1 MLTQFSGAAE
11 KFYWLNFP
19 ICVFAAYEKETKT
32 GLQKKPNFK
41 IHEVEIRSGMLC
53 ADNFSP
59 EHDPCKKH
67 EPTTKQRY
75 GERE

>member
-1 MLTQFSGAAE
+1 MKKKQ
-11 KFYWLNFP
+11 KQ
-19 ICVFAAYEKETKT
+19 VFR
-32 GLQKKPNFK
+32 KKPNFK